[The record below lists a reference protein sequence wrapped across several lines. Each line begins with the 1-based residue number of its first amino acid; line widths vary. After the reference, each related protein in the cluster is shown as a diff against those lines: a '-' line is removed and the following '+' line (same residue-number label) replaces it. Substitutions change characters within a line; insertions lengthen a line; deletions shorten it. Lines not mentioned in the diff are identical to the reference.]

1 MNKFEYKELTPF
13 KWYVLQNFPFIE
25 ADFDMITEYQLYCKV
40 VEYLNNTINNMN
52 LTGQQMENV
61 TNAMTELQN
70 YLNEQ
75 LELITNNFDELKEYV
90 ENLDLQEEVNI
101 KLNELVE
108 NGTLENIISNYIN
121 KIYYDFVNVKSFG
134 AVGDGV
140 ADDTNAII
148 NAINFIK
155 ENFNSNNNTPNTL
168 YFPTGTYKIS
178 NTIEIP
184 NIITLKTNGNVI
196 IDTYFNG
203 ICFLFNNTN
212 IQTNNNNHYI
222 GEKINGN
229 FTFNNKNTE
238 RGNTIAI
245 QFQTEESLSGVEN
258 FNSWN
263 EYKNI
268 NINNYHIGIN
278 LIMKNLFIK
287 TFSNVIITK
296 CDYGIYFNSQIS
308 NSGERITFEK
318 LTIGDSDTGIYVK
331 TSDLELNIINSSI
344 DFTNKCITISDNGV
358 IVKLTNCHFEGIGYN
373 NDNTPTDEQNPYLYK
388 NNNSYYSYA
397 MLMLTNCDY
406 MTVRNTL
413 IQSGLNGTNV
423 FLKGVVTKGSSGFNK
438 LYALCDDNCNII
450 TNEFLSS
457 IYLQMIIQNKQNQKI
472 EPNFENIENQNIT
485 DNQTINGYTFS
496 TNISGKTSI
505 TDERYLHQG
514 KSIKYNIPTGGAY
527 FEITSEEYNVI
538 PFKKLSNLLY
548 YYYQGSANK
557 GIRLSMKTTFYDKD
571 NNILPYPTNSI
582 DAGVNYINST
592 ANEWNRPFQF
602 EQCIIPANAVKA
614 KTKYI
619 INPVTDGL
627 LYLTNFYRTIN

>member
-1 MNKFEYKELTPF
+1 MDRVKKLKVKKADGTFTDYIPIGVDAKYVDLEYNNNNVENILKKKLYYFNNIEEMKNCTYLQVNDVCQTLGYYEANDRGQGLYQIVDDDILVDDSGSIHDLVSEL
-13 KWYVLQNFPFIE
+13 KAKL
-25 ADFDMITEYQLYCKV
+25 V
-40 VEYLNNTINNMN
+40 VENNT
-52 LTGQQMENV
+52 
-61 TNAMTELQN
+61 
-70 YLNEQ
+70 
-75 LELITNNFDELKEYV
+75 
-90 ENLDLQEEVNI
+90 
-101 KLNELVE
+101 
-108 NGTLENIISNYIN
+108 
-121 KIYYDFVNVKSFG
+121 VNVKQFG
-134 AVGDGV
+134 AKGDGV
-140 ADDTNAII
+140 TDDTNAII

-155 ENFNSNNNTPNTL
+155 ENFNNNNNTPNTL

-268 NINNYHIGIN
+268 NINGYHIGIN

-287 TFSNVIITK
+287 TFSNIIISR
-296 CDYGIYFNSQIS
+296 CDYGIYFNTQIS
-308 NSGERITFEK
+308 NAGERITFEK

-344 DFTNKCITISDNGV
+344 DYTNKCINITSGGV

-373 NDNTPTDEQNPYLYK
+373 NDNTPTEEQNPYLYK
-388 NNNSYYSYA
+388 NNGNYYSYA

-406 MTVRNTL
+406 MIVRNTL

-423 FLKGVVTKGSSGFNK
+423 FLNGVVTKGSSGFNN

-485 DNQTINGYTFS
+485 DNQTINGYTFY

-514 KSIKYNIPTGGAY
+514 KSIKYNIPTDGAY

-582 DAGVNYINST
+582 DAGVNYNNST
-592 ANEWNRPFQF
+592 ANEWNRPYQF

-619 INPVTDGL
+619 INPTTEGL